1 MTLLQLQ
8 DVTYCYKN
16 TAEAVLYQINYH
28 FEPGKFYSIIGESGA
43 GKSTLLSLLAG
54 LDSPVEGS
62 ILFQGEDIR
71 KKGYSYHRMH
81 HISLVFQNYN
91 LIDYLSPLENIRLVN
106 KKASKD
112 TLLELG
118 LDESQ
123 IKRNVLQL
131 SGGQQQRVAIARS
144 LVSEAPVILAD
155 EPTGNLDPKT
165 AGDIVE
171 LLKSLAQKIGKCVI
185 VVTHSKE
192 VAQASDITLE
202 LKDKKLTETRNTS
215 K

>member
-8 DVTYCYKN
+8 DLTYRYKN
-16 TAEAVLYQINYH
+16 TAEAVLYKINYD

-43 GKSTLLSLLAG
+43 GKSTLLSLVAG
-54 LDSPVEGS
+54 LDSPVEGA
-62 ILFQGEDIR
+62 ILFEGKDIR
-71 KKGYSYHRMH
+71 EQGYSYHRMH

-106 KKASKD
+106 KKAGKD

-165 AGDIVE
+165 AGDIID
-171 LLKSLAQKIGKCVI
+171 LLKSLAEKTGKCVI

-202 LKDKKLTETRNTS
+202 LKDKKLTE